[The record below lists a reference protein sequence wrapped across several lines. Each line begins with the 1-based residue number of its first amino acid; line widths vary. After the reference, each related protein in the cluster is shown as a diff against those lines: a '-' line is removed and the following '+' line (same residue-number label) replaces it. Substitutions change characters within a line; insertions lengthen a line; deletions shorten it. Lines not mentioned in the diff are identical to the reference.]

1 MALLQQK
8 SMGMKTKRQSWVE
21 YLNEAAILMDDPK
34 KIEFAR
40 YFIRNRLNVVADDK
54 SHKIPIGKLSENI
67 LVFFVYSVILEWE
80 ERCKDSID
88 IHSEQ
93 KNSIGNSGTE

>member
-1 MALLQQK
+1 
-8 SMGMKTKRQSWVE
+8 MKTKRQSWVE

-40 YFIRNRLNVVADDK
+40 YFIRNLLNVVTDDK
-54 SHKIPIGKLSENI
+54 SHKIPIDKLSENT

-80 ERCKDSID
+80 ERCKGSID
-88 IHSEQ
+88 ILPER
-93 KNSIGNSGTE
+93 KNSISNSGKEYGNSKV

>member
-1 MALLQQK
+1 
-8 SMGMKTKRQSWVE
+8 MKTKRQSWVE

-40 YFIRNRLNVVADDK
+40 YFIRNRLKVVTDDK
-54 SHKIPIGKLSENI
+54 SQKISIGKLGENT

-80 ERCKDSID
+80 ERCKGSID
-88 IHSEQ
+88 ILPER
-93 KNSIGNSGTE
+93 KNSIGNSGTK